1 MGGSPSP
8 PTPPDYTPQR
18 SEWAAQQST
27 SRQGQAQ
34 EYNTQ
39 VQNFNNQIS
48 GFSGQVGN
56 LSGQVRGLGLQDY
69 GQLGNFS
76 NQINDLSSQLR
87 SANFNAVRPNFDS
100 VVQSPYGAVSVDVPG
115 LSQVNM
121 QQRDAALADLAGLQ
135 AHIGDLRNQ
144 FRGEEQNI
152 NRFKGDIFGQLSGL
166 NSQLGYADIG
176 NLNFLNQQR
185 GQLDQLRSQLGAFS
199 SPIAEYTDVDDNWL
213 GRINPLFE
221 QADARMADIFGRRDQ
236 AQQQITS
243 FKDQIFGQLGDL
255 GGQLDGMGIGD
266 LGALENAQRQI
277 RDIQRQKMGF
287 SSQLPF
293 DLNRENAMAQ
303 DLNTQVQDLMRQRQT
318 EQQRVDEAQRQALQ
332 NSQFLGTQARMAN
345 PFDRGTIDSLM
356 ADIENIRGEKSQFS
370 SELGFDFGRSNMALG
385 SAESHLQSLLGQRQ
399 QHLDRFGSQLDQL
412 RSSSENIQPH
422 DEFMLR
428 DQLNR
433 TQQLQSQLSR
443 FTGSDTSDLNF
454 QLQDKVNAIDTRLRD
469 LMGMRQQ
476 LQQQAQQML
485 SRVQEEAYLGT
496 DQVMGDKDQARTLRE
511 QAQLYNAQ
519 QALAQINQ
527 VMQHL
532 QGQKARLGTDAQN
545 VLNAQEMAQREVRG
559 MIGASGVPQFSNT
572 PTTEYMSPEQYLAL
586 LQQGVNTQDNEQF
599 MPVQTSTFSS
609 NLGL

>member
-1 MGGSPSP
+1 MGGSSSP

-18 SEWAAQQST
+18 SAFAAEQSSARNNQAQQ
-27 SRQGQAQ
+27 
-34 EYNTQ
+34 YNTQ
-39 VQNFNNQIS
+39 VQDFNNKLS
-48 GFSGQVGN
+48 GFSGQIGD
-56 LSGQVRGLGLQDY
+56 LSGRVNSLGLQDY
-69 GQLGNFS
+69 GQLNDYS
-76 NQINDLSSQLR
+76 NQVSGLSSQLR
-87 SANFNAVRPNFDS
+87 GMNFDAVKPNFDS
-100 VVQSPYGAVSVDVPG
+100 VVQSPYGAVSVNVPG
-115 LSQVNM
+115 LASANYQG
-121 QQRDAALADLAGLQ
+121 RDSALFDLNTLQ
-135 AHIGDLRNQ
+135 TKIGDIRNQ
-144 FRGEEQNI
+144 FRGEESNI
-152 NRFKGDIFGQLSGL
+152 NQFKSDIFGQLSGV

-213 GRINPLFE
+213 NKINPLFE

-236 AQQQITS
+236 AQQQITG

-266 LGALENAQRQI
+266 LGALENAQRQL

-293 DLNRENAMAQ
+293 DMNRENTMAQ
-303 DLNTQVQDLMRQRQT
+303 GLNSQLQDLMRQRQT

-356 ADIENIRGEKSQFS
+356 ADIENIRGEKGQFS
-370 SELGFDFGRSNMALG
+370 SELGFDFGRSNMALNT
-385 SAESHLQSLLGQRQ
+385 AESQLQALLGQRQ
-399 QHLDRFGSQLDQL
+399 QSLDRFGGQLDQL
-412 RSSSENIQPH
+412 RASSENIQPH

-428 DQLNR
+428 DQMNR
-433 TQQLQSQLSR
+433 VQQLQSQLGR

-454 QLQDKVNAIDTRLRD
+454 QVQDKVNAIDTRLRD
-469 LMGMRQQ
+469 LMSMRQN

-496 DQVMGDKDQARTLRE
+496 DQVMGDKDQARSLRE

-545 VLNAQEMAQREVRG
+545 VLNAQQMAQREVQG

-572 PTTEYMSPEQYLAL
+572 PTTEYMTPEQYLAL
-586 LQQGVNTQDNEQF
+586 LQQGTQTQDNLYE
-599 MPVQTSTFSS
+599 PVQTSTFSS